1 MLLQEQIDKLSKS
14 IKTDS
19 YSMSIGEIANMY
31 RDSDII
37 INPNYQRLFR
47 WDITQQSN
55 FIESILLGIPLPPIY
70 VYQNEDGTWNL
81 IDGLQRLSTLFKFM
95 GLLTDF
101 PSEPLIE
108 TKFLSKLE
116 GKKWSESSND
126 GINSLTEAQR
136 RFIKRAKIMI
146 IIIDKAS
153 DGFAQYEMF
162 QRLNT
167 GGTQLSEQEI
177 RNCILIMKDEDKFE
191 HLQELSQDIHFK
203 NTLPLSNKDLDAQGL
218 MEMIVKYFVIM
229 HSDFNVR
236 QSENFHDFLTNEII
250 SILDNTD
257 INFENEIERFKTT
270 FKLIDDLLGESAF
283 KSYDA
288 ETGRFTGKVLVG
300 AYEAILSGLKNNL
313 DYYLQNKQ
321 LLETKIKDMYREP
334 KFIETKGQGIRA
346 VARIKI
352 LHTFGQEYYG
362 EITGCTNES

>member
-1 MLLQEQIDKLSKS
+1 MLLQEQIDNLSKS

-95 GLLTDF
+95 GLLKDF
-101 PSEPLIE
+101 SSEPLIK
-108 TKFLSKLE
+108 TKFLSELD
-116 GKKWSESSND
+116 GKKWSGSSD
-126 GINSLTEAQR
+126 KDLDSLTEAQR

-177 RNCILIMKDEDKFE
+177 RNCILIMKDEAKFE
-191 HLQELSQDIHFK
+191 NLQQLSQDEHFK
-203 NTLPLSNKDLDAQGL
+203 NTLPLSNKELDSQGL

-229 HSDFNVR
+229 HSNFNVR

-250 SILDNTD
+250 LILDDPNM
-257 INFENEIERFKTT
+257 NFEEEIDRFRLT
-270 FKLIDDLLGESAF
+270 FKLIDELLGESAF

-288 ETGRFTGKVLVG
+288 EAEKFTGKVLVG

-313 DYYLQNKQ
+313 EYYLQHKELLKQ
-321 LLETKIKDMYREP
+321 KIKDMH
-334 KFIETKGQGIRA
+334 KDSDFIASKGQGIRA
-346 VARIKI
+346 VTRIKN
-352 LHTFGQEYYG
+352 LHTFGQEYYCV
-362 EITGCTNES
+362 TAGCTNES